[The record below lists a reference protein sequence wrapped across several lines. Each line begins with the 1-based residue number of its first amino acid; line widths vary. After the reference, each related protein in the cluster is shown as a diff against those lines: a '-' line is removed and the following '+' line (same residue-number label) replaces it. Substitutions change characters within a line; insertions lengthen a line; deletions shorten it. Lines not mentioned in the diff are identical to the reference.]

1 MVDCNVH
8 TSVSDGRLTPSEA
21 AARARAA
28 GCRAVIFTDHA
39 DAATLERVVSE
50 LTRAARDS
58 LFADVDVFV
67 GVELTFVPP
76 PLLPETIARAR
87 ELGARFVV
95 VHGETLL
102 DPVPRGAN
110 LAAIESGA
118 DMLAHPGLLSHEE
131 AALAAERGVYLEL
144 SLRAGHCLTN
154 GLIAA
159 LARQH
164 GAKLLVNSGA
174 HDSGD
179 FLPAELR
186 RAAALGAGLTQE
198 EYEQTRANARELVG
212 RMLSGVLGQN
222 ASST

>member
-1 MVDCNVH
+1 MIDCNVH

-21 AARARAA
+21 ATRARAS

-39 DAATLERVVSE
+39 DAATLERVIAE
-50 LTRAARDS
+50 LSRAARDS
-58 LFADVDVFV
+58 LFEDVDVFV

-76 PLLPETIARAR
+76 PLLADNVVRAR
-87 ELGARFVV
+87 KLGAQFIA

-131 AALAAERGVYLEL
+131 AALAAERGVHLEL
-144 SLRAGHCLTN
+144 SLRAGHSLAN
-154 GLIAA
+154 GLVAA
-159 LARQH
+159 LTRQH

-174 HDSGD
+174 HDAGD

-212 RMLSGVLGQN
+212 RMLSGTRGQH
-222 ASST
+222 APGV